1 MFLPFIGFHSY
12 QGNNATGLDAGLR
25 LGGLM
30 GFRIGEFVSLNGE
43 LSVDVLNPNFV
54 QAGSNYSEYDTM
66 LAFSPLVH
74 VPLGNVELAFGPKF
88 GVWVGSY
95 SESGAQFYQTGSG
108 SSVGGD
114 LGAQGGVFFAVGP
127 RLWLGGLTSFDVR
140 SYTQQCFESACSSSN
155 LPPSDKVLA
164 LSFALMM

>member
-1 MFLPFIGFHSY
+1 
-12 QGNNATGLDAGLR
+12 
-25 LGGLM
+25 M
-30 GFRIGEFVSLNGE
+30 GFRIGDFVSLNGE

-54 QAGSNYSEYDTM
+54 QAGSSVSEYDTV

-88 GVWVGSY
+88 GFWEGFY
-95 SESGAQFYQTGSG
+95 SQSGPQFAQDGSG
-108 SSVGGD
+108 SFWGGD
-114 LGAQGGVFFAVGP
+114 LGVQGGVFFAVGP
-127 RLWLGGLTSFDVR
+127 RLWLGGLTSLDVR
-140 SYTQQCFESACSSSN
+140 SYTQQCFESVCSSNN